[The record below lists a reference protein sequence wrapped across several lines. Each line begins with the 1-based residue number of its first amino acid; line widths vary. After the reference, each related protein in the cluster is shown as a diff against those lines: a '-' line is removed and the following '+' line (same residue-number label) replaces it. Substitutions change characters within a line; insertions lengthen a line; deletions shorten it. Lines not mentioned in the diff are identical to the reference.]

1 MDITKNQRGK
11 GNSMKKKVVYLVL
24 TDAVGSSELDNRT
37 LNPVDWRKKSFKNQ
51 LLFLLKYKKSL
62 ALKSVGDSL
71 FVIYKT
77 DGNNS
82 EEDITVKKILN
93 CVLEAFK
100 NNTRIPIRCA
110 IHRITGHKQGGE
122 IANDLNSLRTLG
134 DKKLLIK
141 TLREDIFGK
150 EVNRAARIISLV
162 HNPAILVSEDVVMKI
177 CKNADEKASQFEPI
191 EFGNENGK
199 LIHSPVPVLYM
210 KGVFEYK
217 KEKNQKPYVVWELG
231 EKEKPTLMPEF
242 KCNQA
247 LRLITVRLK
256 KAERLSQK
264 IDGIVNN
271 TLEKLSLHKP
281 DLKLKFYIDMLWKVE
296 DYFILRDPSFERIDR
311 GKTINNKDYLLSLSN
326 LIPTARKKGG
336 ALQKNGQIKKLNIK
350 ATIKGIEEITWKN
363 DLPNNE
369 FVIPLLAFTT
379 FPDFEHKKR
388 TRDLLSKED
397 LKHDQLISE
406 IEPQSIDIFEN
417 IKIIDKNLINE
428 NSWNVLLL
436 FQVFSEFI
444 KQAHNLEKLFE
455 KVEENI
461 NEIKVACYGLTTG
474 FTDGFVLYTCPQKWE
489 NGLKLIL
496 TKIIGDQLAE
506 SFYHKIYPI
515 GIFILKQVREF
526 HRLNINIQ
534 CLKKLSKKKKR

>member
-1 MDITKNQRGK
+1 LDITKNQRGK

>member
-1 MDITKNQRGK
+1 
-11 GNSMKKKVVYLVL
+11 MKKKVVYLVL